1 LSTFQPGRTK
11 SGGRQRGVRNKL
23 SHAFLSDLMEEWA
36 EHGKET
42 LRIARVERPVEFAK
56 TIAGLCPREFELEI
70 SSTITQITDD
80 ELERF
85 IEYCRAAAPGDNARL
100 INGRE
105 EPQANREPI
114 SLLRAVSDPEK
125 VS

>member
-1 LSTFQPGRTK
+1 MSTFQPGRIKT
-11 SGGRQRGVRNKL
+11 GGRQRGARNKL
-23 SHAFLSDLMEEWA
+23 SHAFLSDLLAEW
-36 EHGKET
+36 EGHGKET

-56 TIAGLCPREFELEI
+56 MVAGLCPREFELEI

-85 IEYCRAAAPGDNARL
+85 IDYCRAAAGDNATL
-100 INGRE
+100 IHGRE
-105 EPQANREPI
+105 EPQANGK
-114 SLLRAVSDPEK
+114 SVGLLPAVSDPEK